1 MIMKIRKEYTRRM
14 PLAFVLAA
22 LIGLF
27 TAYGLADDHKEK
39 ETTESGKKTTENVE
53 NNSGKEEENTG
64 GEG

>member
-1 MIMKIRKEYTRRM
+1 MIMKIRKEYTRKM

-53 NNSGKEEENTG
+53 NNSH
-64 GEG
+64 